1 MAFEK
6 LLILESTWANE
17 EEYIADSRS
26 TSKIYQSLES
36 LLSLHKEPVNIIQ
49 RPLLASRFVKDIEQ
63 FVSLPANRKGPNII
77 VISAHGSH
85 KKVLKQNKQ
94 KHRRIISAIDGNIN
108 LSRKIRKVSNKL
120 NRTIIILDACEIGEK
135 VASFRKA
142 AKALGVIGFS
152 GNADWID
159 SSIFILALLM
169 KFQEKGVFQMKR
181 ISVAN
186 PFKVLSSMKEGVYK
200 KLMEKLDVDFS
211 FKDNYRLAGNT

>member
-108 LSRKIRKVSNKL
+108 LSRK
-120 NRTIIILDACEIGEK
+120 
-135 VASFRKA
+135 
-142 AKALGVIGFS
+142 
-152 GNADWID
+152 
-159 SSIFILALLM
+159 
-169 KFQEKGVFQMKR
+169 
-181 ISVAN
+181 
-186 PFKVLSSMKEGVYK
+186 
-200 KLMEKLDVDFS
+200 
-211 FKDNYRLAGNT
+211 NTQSLK